1 MDSID
6 GAKYDI
12 SSLQILETCHNGY
25 LKVENNVLQFYFE
38 NIMLPDSFT
47 DEPASHG
54 YALFKIKTKANLP
67 QNSQVKNKAEIYFD
81 YNLPI
86 ITNTAITTF
95 MDNVSLENGLQK
107 RTFKCYP
114 NPAQAILTIESE
126 KLSEFVILN
135 VMGEIIIHKKIQGKE
150 NIDISGFAKGMYFIQ
165 SKNTGMGQMFVK
177 E

>member
-25 LKVENNVLQFYFE
+25 LKVENNVLPFYFE
-38 NIMLPDSFT
+38 NIMLPDSFAN
-47 DEPASHG
+47 EPASHG

-81 YNLPI
+81 YHLLI

-107 RTFKCYP
+107 RTFKYYP
-114 NPAQAILTIESE
+114 NPVQAILAIESE
-126 KLSEFVILN
+126 KYRYGADVCEGVVFRD
-135 VMGEIIIHKKIQGKE
+135 IQLLLFSPKFPSLR
-150 NIDISGFAKGMYFIQ
+150 NSH
-165 SKNTGMGQMFVK
+165 VLLL
-177 E
+177 